1 MNKEQRKIIKKNKW
15 IKPVLISIVALAFI
29 GSVTFKLST
38 TKAEQSGSSPNND
51 PTISYLKQLY
61 TDLQTLTYGS
71 DTNSPDYGAFW
82 NRILTA
88 AKWTPTGNAGVTDVK
103 NGQTFFN
110 STRTVATGTY
120 PAPSS
125 CSTQQYHDSFGAPV
139 TQTTNC
145 TNNINWIANASPVTG
160 DDATGYDPRT
170 GLSWSQALVN
180 TAGTPTFSATT
191 NSGWTWDGS
200 TTFTITAGSAT
211 AGATYTNNGQTFTV
225 VTTISSGTSLNT
237 TGTGLP
243 AASGTLTYVAG
254 GGANTSNLTFS
265 AYTGTNAA
273 VGNKTAKLLC
283 SERGNGWRLPSQ
295 KELMQAYI
303 DGSYFKLTQP
313 SNPFWSATET
323 SATNAWYVYLLNGST
338 PNYNKSTNSLFVR
351 CVR

>member
-1 MNKEQRKIIKKNKW
+1 MKKFKII
-15 IKPVLISIVALAFI
+15 IPAIILVAISGFI
-29 GSVTFKLST
+29 GINYVFAEKPTSGTPESNATSYIKTAYDSLVTL
-38 TKAEQSGSSPNND
+38 G
-51 PTISYLKQLY
+51 
-61 TDLQTLTYGS
+61 YGS
-71 DTNSPDYGAFW
+71 VAAGSWGDWGAYW
-82 NRILTA
+82 NRIVSA
-88 AKWTPTGNAGVTDVK
+88 AIWVPSGNATVSDVK
-103 NGQTFFN
+103 SSKTFN
-110 STRTVATGTY
+110 NTTRASQTGTY
-120 PAPSS
+120 PNPTS
-125 CSTQQYHDSFGAPV
+125 CSTQAYHDSYGNPV

-145 TNNINWIANASPVTG
+145 TNDITWTVPSPVVTG
-160 DDATGYDPRT
+160 DDRQDPRT
-170 GLSWSQALVN
+170 GLVWSQALVN
-180 TAGTPTFSATT
+180 TSGTPTFSATT

-243 AASGTLTYVAG
+243 SANGTLTYVAG

-283 SERGNGWRLPSQ
+283 SERGNGWRLPAQ

-303 DGSYFKLTQP
+303 DGSYFNLSQP
-313 SNPFWSATET
+313 SNYFWSATEN
-323 SATNAWYVYLLNGST
+323 SATSAWYVTLHAGATTYSVKT
-338 PNYNKSTNSLFVR
+338 TSAYQVR